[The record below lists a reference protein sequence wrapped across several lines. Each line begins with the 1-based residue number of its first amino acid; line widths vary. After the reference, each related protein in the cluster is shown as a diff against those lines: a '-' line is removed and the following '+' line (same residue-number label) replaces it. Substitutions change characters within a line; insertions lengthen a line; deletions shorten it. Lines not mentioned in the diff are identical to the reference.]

1 MQGKLTGTAGLEKEE
16 WKEQYKSDY
25 SRYVLVDLEESAQD
39 LGQLHLVRIC
49 PPVTDE
55 NIPGPPQFCT
65 IDRVSEAA
73 FYSIGRIL
81 SYLT

>member
-1 MQGKLTGTAGLEKEE
+1 MQKKLYRLAGLEKWEE
-16 WKEQYKSDY
+16 EENDY
-25 SRYVLVDLEESAQD
+25 SRYLLMSLEKSDQD

-55 NIPGPPQFCT
+55 NIPGPPLFCT

-81 SYLT
+81 SYFT